1 MGLTESLIMGHT
13 EQTPERYGERVRWI
27 ALIYVV
33 LDLISVAI
41 IVTVAW
47 RVRYFIA
54 LAQRSNVETL
64 TIAIIFVL
72 ALYYLATT
80 WKGFVGGLRMAWL
93 NAPRVFSHGQDA
105 QERVERRKHSA
116 LKTGGKSKYVC
127 LDQAVRL
134 RGKPQDDIKWQIGDS
149 AGKLGELV
157 IEGVRI
163 TYYPT
168 KDGMS
173 NSLFEFVT
181 TQVIKVLKKQDRE
194 ASLQITEWS
203 SIDEDKASQ
212 YHSMVKAFCNLEK
225 QLGKEEELWPRV
237 EITEEDKEEV
247 DRALRQVV
255 PALRN
260 ESLMPDLEYEV
271 EYNVPIIP
279 EPLGFL
285 QLTRSENRADP
296 LATMGC
302 AGLAMLIIM
311 AILTFIIL
319 LPPWVPSR

>member
-1 MGLTESLIMGHT
+1 MALAESIVKEHAS
-13 EQTPERYGERVRWI
+13 QNPDQYGARVRWI

-33 LDLISVAI
+33 LNLISVAI
-41 IVTVAW
+41 IITVVW
-47 RVRYFIA
+47 RVRYFVA
-54 LAQRSNVETL
+54 LSQRSNVETL

-80 WKGFVGGLRMAWL
+80 WKGFVGGLRMGWL
-93 NAPRVFSHGQDA
+93 NAPKLFNRGQEA
-105 QERVERRKHSA
+105 QEGVERHKHSA
-116 LKTGGKSKYVC
+116 LKTGGQSKYVC

-134 RGKPQDDIKWQIGDS
+134 RGKPQDSIKWQIGDA
-149 AGKLGELV
+149 AGKLGDLV
-157 IEGVRI
+157 LDGVRI
-163 TYYPT
+163 TYYPI
-168 KDGMS
+168 KEGMN
-173 NSLFEFVT
+173 NSLFEFVVNQLEKALT
-181 TQVIKVLKKQDRE
+181 RQDLE
-194 ASLQITEWS
+194 ANLQITEWS

-225 QLGKEEELWPRV
+225 QLGKEEQLWPRV
-237 EITEEDKEEV
+237 EITEEDKEAI
-247 DRALRQVV
+247 DQALRELT

-271 EYNVPIIP
+271 EYSVPVIP

-285 QLTRSENRADP
+285 QLTRKENRADP

-302 AGLAMLIIM
+302 AGLAMVAIM
-311 AILTFIIL
+311 AILAFIIL